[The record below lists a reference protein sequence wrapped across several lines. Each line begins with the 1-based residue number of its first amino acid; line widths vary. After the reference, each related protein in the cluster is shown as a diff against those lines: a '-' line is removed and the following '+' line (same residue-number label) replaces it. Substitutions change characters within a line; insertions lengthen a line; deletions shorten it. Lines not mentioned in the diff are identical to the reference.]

1 MDLDKPTIQENP
13 EQDQELQK
21 DIESKNDSPQGKNSG
36 K

>member
-1 MDLDKPTIQENP
+1 MDIDKPKIQENP

-21 DIESKNDSPQGKNSG
+21 DIESKNDSPQGKNSE